1 MAVAVK
7 KNTQIWQVL
16 SKSGYAKIR
25 YNKYIA

>member
-1 MAVAVK
+1 MTVAVK
-7 KNTQIWQVL
+7 KTQIWQVL